1 MTVIAPPYLE
11 VQAIVVS
18 KMLEQIG
25 LTVQLQL
32 LEASAYNR
40 KTFLSELEQPPE
52 HQAWDMALTAWSDT
66 NNFAVFNLYEQF
78 ALNGQ
83 YNWVIAQPELRR
95 LYEQV
100 LHTVD
105 REHQERW
112 IRQMERHTSEQAY
125 FLFLYN
131 PIQIHA
137 VNKAV
142 ELVPYV
148 STTLNLTETSVTEEH
163 WSMRKQKAGV
173 QE

>member
-1 MTVIAPPYLE
+1 
-11 VQAIVVS
+11 
-18 KMLEQIG
+18 
-25 LTVQLQL
+25 
-32 LEASAYNR
+32 
-40 KTFLSELEQPPE
+40 
-52 HQAWDMALTAWSDT
+52 
-66 NNFAVFNLYEQF
+66 VFNLYEQF

-83 YNWVIAQPELRR
+83 YNWIIAQPELRR

-105 REHQERW
+105 RELQERW

-131 PIQIHA
+131 PIQLHA

-148 STTLNLTETSVTEEH
+148 STTLNLAETSVTEEH
-163 WSMRKQKAGV
+163 WSVRKQKAAV
-173 QE
+173 PE